1 MNNKT
6 KKILQQKDKKKTMNI
21 HKRPDRRKEI
31 VHPMKKGY
39 S

>member
-6 KKILQQKDKKKTMNI
+6 KKILQQKNKKTMNI
-21 HKRPDRRKEI
+21 HICPDRRKEI